1 MRGYF
6 KMLKVGDRVIVKS
19 RMLSIDGSGTIMEIG
34 DNLIKV
40 KSDWKKH
47 RNLETHWEP
56 QSIYCSFIEDVLKVY
71 VLCA

>member
-6 KMLKVGDRVIVKS
+6 RMLKVGDRVIVKS

-47 RNLETHWEP
+47 RNWETH
-56 QSIYCSFIEDVLKVY
+56 
-71 VLCA
+71 